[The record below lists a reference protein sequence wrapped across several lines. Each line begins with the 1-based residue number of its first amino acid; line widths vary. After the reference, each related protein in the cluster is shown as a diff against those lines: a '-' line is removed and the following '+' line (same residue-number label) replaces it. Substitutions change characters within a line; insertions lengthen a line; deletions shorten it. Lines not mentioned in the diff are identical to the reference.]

1 MTMSR
6 RELDNIVSDMVEMIG
21 AERLIIELTH
31 AMSTHELEDYLGF
44 ISRMNDLDLIGSE
57 EEDYYV

>member
-1 MTMSR
+1 MSMSR
-6 RELDNIVSDMVEMIG
+6 RELDMIVNDMSNMLG

-44 ISRMNDLDLIGSE
+44 ISRMNDLDLIGQE
-57 EEDYYV
+57 EGEDYV